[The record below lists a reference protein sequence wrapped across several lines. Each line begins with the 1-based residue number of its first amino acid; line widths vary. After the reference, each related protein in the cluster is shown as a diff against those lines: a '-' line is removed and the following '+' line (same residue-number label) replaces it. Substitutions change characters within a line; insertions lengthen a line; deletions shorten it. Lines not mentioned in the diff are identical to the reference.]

1 MRKNNKIVHL
11 PLYLN
16 NATVKLTHTQ
26 KHLGLQLDSK
36 LSFNV
41 HTKLKL
47 ILPRR
52 SLLIIYKSFIRSHLD
67 YGDVIYDQ
75 LSNAL
80 FSNKVESVQY
90 NAALAITEAIKG
102 ASRDKLNQE
111 LELEYLQQRRWMR
124 RFCLLYKF
132 LSTGQTSY
140 ILKLLPQMG
149 NSYGHPNT
157 FVVLPCRTEYLK
169 KIVFRMSLMN
179 RINLIK
185 TFAAL
190 VITIFFVMHF

>member
-11 PLYLN
+11 ALYLN

-41 HTKLKL
+41 HTKLKV

-149 NSYGHPNT
+149 NSHGHPNT

-169 KIVFRMSLMN
+169 KIVFRMSLMKG
-179 RINLIK
+179 INLIK
-185 TFAAL
+185 TFPAL
-190 VITIFFVMHF
+190 VITIFFVMYF